1 MVGRHGFSYDFKGLT
16 KSPLIS
22 YVFLPRAT
30 MDAIF
35 VPWLWA
41 DVNMAG
47 ERHLFPLKNALLTAD
62 ICDLG

>member
-1 MVGRHGFSYDFKGLT
+1 
-16 KSPLIS
+16 
-22 YVFLPRAT
+22 

-47 ERHLFPLKNALLTAD
+47 ERQLLPLGSANLEVEAVSKAEL
-62 ICDLG
+62 